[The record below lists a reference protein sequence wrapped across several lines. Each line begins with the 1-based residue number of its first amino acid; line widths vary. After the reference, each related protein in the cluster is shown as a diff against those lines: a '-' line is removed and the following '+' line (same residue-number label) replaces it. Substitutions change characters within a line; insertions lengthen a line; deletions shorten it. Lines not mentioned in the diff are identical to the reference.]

1 MLIVQFSLGRRY
13 KMNIPVSLPPGVA
26 FHNGHFT
33 AEDMIT
39 KITHCGD
46 LAGVFHDQTAWQS
59 IPPETAIYQVEML
72 KSPQG
77 EGELFAGTTHLNP
90 GRVGDEFY
98 MTRGHFHQRRE
109 QGEVYFGLRGS
120 GLLLLQNEQG
130 EARLEH
136 VSPGSVHI
144 IPGFTAH
151 RLINTGTEVLS
162 ALAVWP
168 SIAGHDYT
176 ALAQGFALRVVLQD
190 GKIQGK
196 EVQNG

>member
-1 MLIVQFSLGRRY
+1 
-13 KMNIPVSLPPGVA
+13 MNISVNMPPCVA

-33 AEDMIT
+33 AEDLIT
-39 KITHCGD
+39 KVTRRGD
-46 LAGVFHDQTAWQS
+46 LAGVFYDTDAWRAL
-59 IPPETAIYQVEML
+59 PPETAIYQVEML

-77 EGELFAGTTHLNP
+77 EGELYAGTTHLNP
-90 GRVGDEFY
+90 GRIGDEFY

-109 QGEVYFGLRGS
+109 QGEVYFGLRGT
-120 GLLLLQNEQG
+120 GLLLLQDEQG
-130 EARLEH
+130 KARFEQ

-144 IPGFTAH
+144 IPGATAH

-168 SIAGHDYT
+168 TIAGHDYA
-176 ALAQGFALRVVLQD
+176 ALAQGFAQRVVLQD
-190 GKIQGK
+190 GKIHGK

>member
-1 MLIVQFSLGRRY
+1 
-13 KMNIPVSLPPGVA
+13 MNIPVSLPPSVA
-26 FHNGHFT
+26 FLNGHFT
-33 AEDMIT
+33 AEDMIA

-46 LAGVFHDQTAWQS
+46 LVAVFHDQTAWQS
-59 IPPETAIYQVEML
+59 IPPETPIYQVEML

-77 EGELFAGTTHLNP
+77 EGELFVGTTHLNP

-109 QGEVYFGLRGS
+109 QGEVYLGLRGS

-130 EARLEH
+130 EARLEQ

-168 SIAGHDYT
+168 TIAGHDYA

-190 GKIQGK
+190 GNIQAK